1 MKKTRLLEIIR
12 EEITDALNEIPDFG
26 GKLDKGV
33 SQKYGEEDT
42 LQAAVDAIV
51 DETLKDEGVTKE
63 DLKKDEEKAKEVLTI
78 IRSKVLGRKNTPQD
92 PRVKDALKKQE
103 DIEVDTLGGISGKE
117 LQQNQ
122 TNNAL
127 KKALGLIAPG
137 KRGRKAD
144 PNKPKKEKSTGS
156 GKRGRPAGSGKKA
169 TRTTGDDGFDD
180 VSYSDAS
187 DEAPSG
193 DAEMEK
199 AARGTDALIKQYQN
213 VMDTFRKKKEEEG
226 NEAAV
231 AYLKTKQDIV
241 QKYKKA
247 KAV

>member
-12 EEITDALNEIPDFG
+12 EEISDALNEVPDFG

-51 DETLKDEGVTKE
+51 DEILKDEGITRE
-63 DLKKDEEKAKEVLTI
+63 DLKKDAEKAKEVLKT

-92 PRVKDALKKQE
+92 PRVKDALEKQQ
-103 DIEVDTLGGISGKE
+103 DIEVDTLGGISGKD

-122 TNNAL
+122 TDNAL
-127 KKALGLIAPG
+127 RKALGLISPNKPG
-137 KRGRKAD
+137 PKAD
-144 PNKPKKEKSTGS
+144 PNKSKKEKTTGS
-156 GKRGRPAGSGKKA
+156 EPKPSKSTKA
-169 TRTTGDDGFDD
+169 D
-180 VSYSDAS
+180 SD

-193 DAEMEK
+193 DVEMEK

-213 VMDTFRKKKEEEG
+213 VMSTYKEKKEKEG
-226 NEAAV
+226 DEAAL

-241 QKYKKA
+241 KKYKKA